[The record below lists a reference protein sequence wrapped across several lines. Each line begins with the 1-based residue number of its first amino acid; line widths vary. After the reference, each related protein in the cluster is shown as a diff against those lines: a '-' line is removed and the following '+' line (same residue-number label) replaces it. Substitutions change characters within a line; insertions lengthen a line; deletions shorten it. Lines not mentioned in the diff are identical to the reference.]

1 MLLRIDDLHVHYAK
15 VEAIQGVFMKMENGE
30 IVAILGSNGAGK
42 TTLLRTVSG
51 LKKASSGT
59 IAYQDNEIT
68 GLSAYEIVAL
78 GISQVPEGRLVF
90 PNMTVKE
97 NLKLGAYVHKWR
109 GVEEV
114 MSQVFSYFPVL
125 AERPNQHAGSLS
137 GGQQQMLAIGRSLM
151 CKPKLL
157 LMDEPSMGLAPLVVG
172 QIAKITREI
181 NQRGVS
187 ILLVEQNARM
197 ALGLAHRAYV
207 IDTGRVALE
216 GTARELASDEQV
228 KRVYLGL

>member
-1 MLLRIDDLHVHYAK
+1 MLLRMDDLHVHYGK
-15 VEAIQGVFMKMENGE
+15 VEALQGVSMKMENGE
-30 IVAILGSNGAGK
+30 IIAVLGSNGAGK

-51 LKKASSGT
+51 LKTPTSGT
-59 IAYQDNEIT
+59 IIYQEIKIS
-68 GLSAYEIVAL
+68 GLSACEIVSL
-78 GISQVPEGRLVF
+78 GIAQVPEGRLVF
-90 PNMTVKE
+90 PNMSVRE
-97 NLKLGAYVHKWR
+97 NLKLGAYVHGWR

-114 MSQVFSYFPVL
+114 ISQVFSYFPML

-151 CKPKLL
+151 SKPKLL
-157 LMDEPSMGLAPLVVG
+157 LMDEPSMGLAPLVVR
-172 QIAKITREI
+172 QIARITREI

-187 ILLVEQNARM
+187 IILVEQNASM

-207 IDTGRVALE
+207 IETGKVALE
-216 GTARELASDEQV
+216 GTVQQLAHNEQI